1 MGLNIPVSKNLP
13 LLKIILILD
22 ENTFFSDDNP
32 MRLAIRH
39 WFYLAGRMQHQ
50 FEDTQ
55 CGSPFV
61 VNECIPLPDHSIVEL
76 PILQRPHRHI
86 ERELHG
92 QVRQEPLL
100 SKRAAQALKRSTA
113 DTITVTGN

>member
-61 VNECIPLPDHSIVEL
+61 VNESIPCLITRLSNCRSFSVHTGTSNANSMGRSVKNPFFRSE
-76 PILQRPHRHI
+76 PH
-86 ERELHG
+86 
-92 QVRQEPLL
+92 
-100 SKRAAQALKRSTA
+100 KR
-113 DTITVTGN
+113 